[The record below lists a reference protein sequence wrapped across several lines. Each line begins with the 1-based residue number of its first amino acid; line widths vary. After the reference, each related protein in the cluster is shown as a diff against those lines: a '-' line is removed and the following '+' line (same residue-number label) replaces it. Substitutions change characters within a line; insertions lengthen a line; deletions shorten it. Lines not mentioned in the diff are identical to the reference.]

1 MENCRTEYEE
11 KLRKELYRMNME
23 LPYWEAR
30 GDTAMVEQIRAFI
43 AETKWVLDNKG
54 RLTH

>member
-1 MENCRTEYEE
+1 
-11 KLRKELYRMNME
+11 MNME